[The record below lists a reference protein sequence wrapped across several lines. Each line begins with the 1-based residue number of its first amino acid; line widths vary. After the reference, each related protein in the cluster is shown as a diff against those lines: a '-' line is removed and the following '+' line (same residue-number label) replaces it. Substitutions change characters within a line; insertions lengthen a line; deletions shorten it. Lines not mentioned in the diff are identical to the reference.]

1 MGEFWDANCEK
12 ISDRVLFRILVNSP
26 LGNHLNDFEKFEDS
40 LTPKVSSFPN
50 FSKNIQSNTAN
61 ARIFNPNS
69 ESKTN

>member
-40 LTPKVSSFPN
+40 LTLESSSSPN
-50 FSKNIQSNTAN
+50 FSKGY
-61 ARIFNPNS
+61 
-69 ESKTN
+69 K